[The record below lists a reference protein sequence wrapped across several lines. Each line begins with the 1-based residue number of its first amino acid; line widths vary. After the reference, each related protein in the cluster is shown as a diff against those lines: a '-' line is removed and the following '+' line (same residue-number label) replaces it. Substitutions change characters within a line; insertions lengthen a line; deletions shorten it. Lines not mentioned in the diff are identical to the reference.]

1 MDKMRE
7 EFEAWFEADSMP
19 LGSIWLKKDDDDDYA
34 RMPTYYAWRAWKAS
48 RALLC
53 VQMPRCCNEEQDSYR
68 LNIID
73 SLDDAGVRHE

>member
-7 EFEAWFEADSMP
+7 EFEAWLDSA
-19 LGSIWLKKDDDDDYA
+19 GYHIERAGGGYKYDSINI
-34 RMPTYYAWRAWKAS
+34 AWNAWKAS
-48 RALLC
+48 RAALC

-73 SLDDAGVRHE
+73 SLDDAGVSYE